1 MFETRLHLISE
12 NDALNK
18 RKLWEGFLQWANRFS
33 ALDSDNIARL
43 QFENSHFTANT
54 FIEQTVS
61 GFISSG
67 DSGLVGNDS
76 GTLIALSAGVSSLE
90 ISGSYWM
97 TWSVDAR
104 TDDSRFAAAVPFVG
118 DKLVGCAQDFK
129 AEMGWYNN
137 MSVSEAVSRGPFWAN
152 IGGGADGAD
161 KDQAFEY
168 VYDNY
173 DQYGKLGYD
182 RHTRHSQVSKTKIES
197 HLANSTTVAKV
208 HLSGSGSGVVGR
220 VTGNIGIIVYAF
232 PGSTFSIIGS
242 TLTVRRRNR

>member
-76 GTLIALSAGVSSLE
+76 GTLIALSAGGSSLE

-129 AEMGWYNN
+129 AEMGWFGNSLGTGSVAHGATLTGFDWILKESDKYETTTEEWSEYGKRGKSRRV
-137 MSVSEAVSRGPFWAN
+137 MSDSTSKRDNEFQGKIGNEKGSVFYHLCGSGAVS
-152 IGGGADGAD
+152 
-161 KDQAFEY
+161 
-168 VYDNY
+168 
-173 DQYGKLGYD
+173 LG
-182 RHTRHSQVSKTKIES
+182 RNTGNV
-197 HLANSTTVAKV
+197 
-208 HLSGSGSGVVGR
+208 GVV
-220 VTGNIGIIVYAF
+220 VYAQ
-232 PGSTFSIIGS
+232 PGKKIRVSRATMV
-242 TLTVRRRNR
+242 LRKRNR